1 MSIPEQFPED
11 RGDGVPATP
20 QGVAGLLAGIM
31 LPLIEPFD
39 GDSPALAGLP
49 DYPPVPA
56 LVPEPASRNA
66 VAYQVQCAG
75 IDALEQL
82 RIHQAKVDACRVRAV
97 AQVRGAAEVQWRA
110 AKLDNFQRSVSGAS
124 VVAELALALCIPE
137 RTAASL
143 EHRACEL
150 VNDYPAVLAG
160 MEAGTFGYG
169 HAVVMLNESHT
180 LETTAGATSE
190 LLAAFL
196 AKLLTLVVGTTVS
209 AFKGK
214 ARRARE
220 RMCPESLDTRT
231 KEAWARRSMNCE
243 TGANGM
249 SWLTLHLPTMS
260 ATAIYTYCTR
270 LARALKYDAAT
281 SDRLNK
287 NRNPGTTEDLR
298 EHRTLDQLRTD
309 IATLLL
315 LNQNPTTW
323 DGTSGTS
330 ERGGRGGSTTSGA
343 DKTGGWTRPATNTG
357 SRHDG
362 STEGSADGGARH
374 EDDSA
379 APSGDGHGTLVP
391 ATTGTAMAAGAA
403 MEDQDDDE
411 SPWAN
416 HDPVP
421 PPHTPPENPNNLD
434 GPDNPG
440 GPDSREDRQDRQDR
454 EEWEDPGGGSGVL
467 EGVILPEGL
476 SFMAGQD
483 FFEDVLGDG
492 SGWDNGLVDGIRED
506 SWAEYQHQLQQLQNA
521 PAMTAPPLPQGLFIL
536 TVPILSLFGLTNE
549 PAEIA
554 GTQGGLLP
562 ASIARELT
570 ARAPSLLRI
579 LTDPVTGDAL
589 PLHPQRY
596 TLTKTEKTALRALK
610 GGCYMPNCPNPV
622 METDL
627 DHLRAFEFGGA
638 STIANLAPACEA
650 HHRLRHLKDD
660 KDKNGQRRAINEP
673 ERHTITLRGW
683 TPQTTPDGRV
693 GWTTPTGRYQPP
705 TPNDPA
711 RPEYPHW
718 LQQLITQTTKT
729 QRT

>member
-11 RGDGVPATP
+11 RGNGAPAAP
-20 QGVAGLLAGIM
+20 QGAAGVLAGFV
-31 LPLIEPFD
+31 LPAIEPF
-39 GDSPALAGLP
+39 GADSPALAGLP
-49 DYPPVPA
+49 DFPPVPA
-56 LVPEPASRNA
+56 VVPEPPSRNGGA
-66 VAYQVQCAG
+66 FGVHCAG
-75 IDALEQL
+75 IEALEAY
-82 RIHQAKVDACRVRAV
+82 RIHQAKLDAFRVRAA
-97 AQVRGAAEVQWRA
+97 AQVRGAAEVEWAA
-110 AKLDNFQRSVSGAS
+110 AKLDRFQRRAMDAS
-124 VVAELALALCIPE
+124 IAAELAMALCIPE

-143 EHRACEL
+143 DHNAGDL
-150 VNDYPAVLAG
+150 VNEYPSVLAG
-160 MEAGTFGYG
+160 MEAGSLCYG
-169 HAVVMLNESHT
+169 HATVILSECRT
-180 LETTAGATSE
+180 LEITDGVTAE
-190 LLAAFL
+190 LMAAFL
-196 AKLLTLVVGTTVS
+196 AKLLKIVAGTTVA

-231 KEAWARRSMNCE
+231 KEAWARRNVSCE
-243 TGANGM
+243 TGPDGM
-249 SWLTLHLPTMS
+249 SWLTLHLPTLS
-260 ATAIYTYCTR
+260 ATAIYTYLTR
-270 LARALKYDAAT
+270 LARAVKYDAAT

-287 NRNPGTTEDLR
+287 NRHPGTTEDLR
-298 EHRTLDQLRTD
+298 DHRTLDQRRAD

-315 LNQNPTTW
+315 LHQDPTNPGNDDTSPATMNTGGTSFGAGNAGFSNSLGGGDGADSGNSFPPTKNTPPNHRASPEGLDGLDVPDVPDGSGSPDGDDEPPW
-323 DGTSGTS
+323 AHSAPPPGTPPHHPTSPDGT
-330 ERGGRGGSTTSGA
+330 
-343 DKTGGWTRPATNTG
+343 TG
-357 SRHDG
+357 
-362 STEGSADGGARH
+362 
-374 EDDSA
+374 
-379 APSGDGHGTLVP
+379 
-391 ATTGTAMAAGAA
+391 
-403 MEDQDDDE
+403 
-411 SPWAN
+411 
-416 HDPVP
+416 
-421 PPHTPPENPNNLD
+421 
-434 GPDNPG
+434 PG
-440 GPDSREDRQDRQDR
+440 GPEIHGGAGVPGMRED
-454 EEWEDPGGGSGVL
+454 VL
-467 EGVILPEGL
+467 EGVVLPEGAC
-476 SFMAGQD
+476 FTTGQD
-483 FFEDVLGDG
+483 FFDEVVGDG
-492 SGWDNGLVDGIRED
+492 SGFTPDRLVDGIPEEEPWQEYREQL
-506 SWAEYQHQLQQLQNA
+506 ERLQHGNT
-521 PAMTAPPLPQGLFIL
+521 MTAPPLPQGLFIL

-554 GTQGGLLP
+554 GAQGGLLP

-570 ARAPSLLRI
+570 ARAPALLRI

-683 TPQTTPDGRV
+683 TPQPTPDGRV